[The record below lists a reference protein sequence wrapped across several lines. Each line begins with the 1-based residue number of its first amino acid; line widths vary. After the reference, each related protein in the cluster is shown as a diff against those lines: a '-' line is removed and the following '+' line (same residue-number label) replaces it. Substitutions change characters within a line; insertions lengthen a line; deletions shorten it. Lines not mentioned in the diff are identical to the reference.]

1 MMSNSYLHSVI
12 FLSALALC
20 PAAMAGTFT
29 PPQGC
34 TPEMTVQMLGCTVSN
49 HFTCTGDAP
58 GDRWRADFGQ
68 NGMFFRSRIN
78 AEAEWVESFDVNPD
92 KRKLL
97 EQPQRDPGNLTE
109 LLTTGK
115 DSYDFSTLADDGERQ
130 NVTGFD
136 KLTSET
142 VVIDGV
148 TLQRT
153 QYDAKAVHDDG
164 TPAWHTRGSEYV
176 DAAHRVFLSGRG
188 EWQGAD
194 GGDFL
199 PFDFSPLDFAFSGEK
214 GFMSTTPL
222 FGCDEVLSQ
231 AAPSILISTRKGARP

>member
-1 MMSNSYLHSVI
+1 MKYPYAHSVI
-12 FLSALALC
+12 GYALLALC
-20 PAAMAGTFT
+20 PSAQAGTFT

-49 HFTCTGDAP
+49 HYTCAADAP

-78 AEAEWVESFDVNPD
+78 SEAEWVESFDVNPD
-92 KRKLL
+92 MRKVL
-97 EQPQRDPGNLTE
+97 EQPQSDPGSLTE
-109 LLTTGK
+109 LLTSGK

-136 KLTSET
+136 SLTGET

-153 QYDAKAVHDDG
+153 QYDAEAVHDDD
-164 TPAWHTRGSEYV
+164 TPAWHTRGHEYV
-176 DAAHRVFLSGRG
+176 DAARRVFISGRG
-188 EWQGAD
+188 EWQGED
-194 GGDFL
+194 GGAFL
-199 PFDFSPLDFAFSGEK
+199 PFDFSPMNFAFPGEK

-231 AAPSILISTRKGARP
+231 DDAATLISARKGE

>member
-1 MMSNSYLHSVI
+1 MMAYPHIHSVTMLI
-12 FLSALALC
+12 LLGLC
-20 PAAMAGTFT
+20 PAATAGTFT

-49 HFTCTGDAP
+49 HFTCTADAP

-68 NGMFFRSRIN
+68 NGLFFRSRIN
-78 AEAEWVESFDVNPD
+78 SEAEWVESFDVNPD
-92 KRKLL
+92 MRKVL
-97 EQPQRDPGNLTE
+97 EQPQRDPGSMTD

-115 DSYDFSTLADDGERQ
+115 DSYDFSTLADDGKRQ

-136 KLTSET
+136 KLTGES

-153 QYDAKAVHDDG
+153 EYDAEAVHDDG
-164 TPAWHTRGSEYV
+164 TPAWHTRGNEYV
-176 DAAHRVFLSGRG
+176 DPLRRVFISGRG
-188 EWQGAD
+188 EWQGAE

-199 PFDFSPLDFAFSGEK
+199 PFDFSPLNFAFPGEK

-222 FGCDEVLSQ
+222 FGCDEVLSR
-231 AAPSILISTRKGARP
+231 ADAPALISARKGE